1 MSKTIKRVA
10 MFNTHGYFEKSPILG
25 NTDTGGQITMVLE
38 LAKGLMRQ
46 GVDVDI
52 FTRRFEDRKEV
63 ELVRRENGHA
73 VRIIRIPAGDNN
85 FLVKEQFFP
94 IIDEL
99 VTNSIAW
106 IDKQLYDYDVY
117 HGHYWDGG
125 IVASRIADHYA
136 KPSIWTPHSL
146 GAWKLARSLASGM
159 TKAEADERFNLSNRI
174 RIEEEIIARCKKVLS
189 LSELQTEEYKKY
201 QKFPR
206 GKIVTMLPGVNVRQ
220 FQPNTGFYDNLV
232 ILPENT
238 VFSVSRIASAKR
250 LDLLIEAFA
259 YVAERRPGTFLLIGG
274 GSNDPGDEEV
284 QERRKLRKLITKL
297 NLRNNVLFAGYIPHE
312 DFLPA
317 WYRACKVFVNS
328 ASYEPFGLTI
338 LEAMACGAP
347 AVVSKYAGASDIA
360 TKAEEF
366 LTVDPENSREFGR
379 AIIRLLD
386 DEELRQEQR
395 QKGLDLVA
403 EKYTWERVAADHIE
417 LYQSY

>member
-1 MSKTIKRVA
+1 MTNAISRVA
-10 MFNTHGYFEKSPILG
+10 MFNTHGYFEKTPILG

-52 FTRRFEDRKEV
+52 FTRRFEDRKDV
-63 ELVRRENGHA
+63 ELVRRENGKS
-73 VRIIRIPAGDNN
+73 VRIIRIPAGDTN
-85 FLVKEQFFP
+85 FLPKEQFFP

-99 VTNSIAW
+99 MANTIAW
-106 IDKQLYDYDVY
+106 IEGQKQGYDVY

-125 IVASRIADHYA
+125 IIAARIADHYG
-136 KPSIWTPHSL
+136 KPSFWTPHSL
-146 GAWKLARSLASGM
+146 GAWKMARLMGSGM
-159 TKAEADERFNLSNRI
+159 SKKEANQRFNLVDRVK
-174 RIEEEIIARCKKVLS
+174 IEEEIIARSKKVLS
-189 LSELQTEEYKKY
+189 LSSLQTEEYKRY

-206 GKIVTMLPGVNVRQ
+206 GKLLTMLPGVNVRQ
-220 FQPNTGFYDNLV
+220 FQPNSGFYDNLV

-274 GSNDPGDEEV
+274 GSDDPGDEEI
-284 QERRKLRKLITKL
+284 QERRKLRKLVTKL
-297 NLRNNVLFAGYIPHE
+297 GLRNNVLFAGYIPHE
-312 DFLPA
+312 NFLPA
-317 WYRACKVFVNS
+317 YYRACKVFVNS

-347 AVVSKYAGASDIA
+347 VVVSKYAGASDIA
-360 TKAEEF
+360 TRDKEF
-366 LTVDPENSREFGR
+366 LIVDPEDAREFGR
-379 AIIRLLD
+379 AIIHLLD

-395 QKGLDLVA
+395 QKGLKLIAD
-403 EKYTWERVAADHIE
+403 KYTWERVAAEHIE
-417 LYQSY
+417 LYKKY